1 MLSLGTLIEWVV
13 PVCIKKKSS
22 GVNCMVNAAC
32 MRSQRRMRV
41 LSFALLICFSII
53 LAPSMFGQSAST
65 GAISGTLKD
74 SSGASVPN
82 ATVTLTSLETNQV
95 RTSTTT
101 ADGTYR
107 FGFLNSGAYK
117 LRFEAAG
124 FSPVDVPSITVIV
137 TQTTVLDQTLQVGA
151 QTQQVEVTGE
161 AEQIDTASSTVG
173 TLVSGSSVSSLPL
186 TSRNYT
192 NLLGLAAGANV
203 GVFNGTVLGRGT
215 TDIQVNGA
223 LAGQNNYQMDGAS
236 IINTAGTGTGADSGG
251 ATTGIGIVNP
261 DSVQEFKIQ
270 TSSFDASYGRN
281 AGANVNVVTKS
292 GTNAF
297 HGTAFEFFRNTV
309 LNANDFFRSENVAP
323 TPNGRPVL
331 NQNQFG
337 GALGG
342 PVKKDK
348 LFFFA
353 SYQRTWQ
360 ANGAAGAGYAIP
372 KIVGIPA
379 GPRSSVLGS
388 PWVNQLGAAFCPGGS
403 AQSDPGN
410 VTKAGLVFRSR
421 AMVRTSAR
429 SPSTFST

>member
-1 MLSLGTLIEWVV
+1 MLRV
-13 PVCIKKKSS
+13 PS
-22 GVNCMVNAAC
+22 
-32 MRSQRRMRV
+32 MRSKRRMGV
-41 LSFALLICFSII
+41 FSFALLICFSMV
-53 LAPSMFGQSAST
+53 LAPSMFSQSAST

-74 SSGASVPN
+74 SSGSSVPN
-82 ATVTLTSLETNQV
+82 ATVTLISLDTNQT
-95 RTSTTT
+95 RTATTT

-117 LRFEAAG
+117 LRFEATG
-124 FSPVDVPSITVIV
+124 FNSVDIPSVTVIV
-137 TQTTVLDQTLQVGA
+137 TQTTVLDQALQVG
-151 QTQQVEVTGE
+151 TQQQQVTITGE
-161 AEQIDTASSTVG
+161 AEQVDTASSTVG
-173 TLVSGSSVSSLPL
+173 TLVSGTSVSSLPL

-215 TDIQVNGA
+215 TDILVNGA

-251 ATTGIGIVNP
+251 ATTGVGIVNP

-323 TPNGRPVL
+323 QPNGRPVL

-337 GALGG
+337 GVIGG

-348 LFFFA
+348 LFFFV
-353 SYQRTWQ
+353 SYQETQ
-360 ANGAAGAGYAIP
+360 QKNGISPAGYSTPTLLPIP
-372 KIVGIPA
+372 TGDRSNLATFVPALGLAFCGLAPSYGNATKGVQVNCNGSNINQVALNLLELKNPDGTYYIPSSSTGANQSVALSIPA
-379 GPRSSVLGS
+379 
-388 PWVNQLGAAFCPGGS
+388 
-403 AQSDPGN
+403 
-410 VTKAGLVFRSR
+410 TY
-421 AMVRTSAR
+421 
-429 SPSTFST
+429 